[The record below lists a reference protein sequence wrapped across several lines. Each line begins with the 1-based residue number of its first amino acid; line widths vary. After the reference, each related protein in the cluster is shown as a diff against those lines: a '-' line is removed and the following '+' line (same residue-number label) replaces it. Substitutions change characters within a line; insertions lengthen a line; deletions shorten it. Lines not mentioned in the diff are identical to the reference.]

1 MTSTQNAVT
10 FALNGTMVS
19 NSCESFVLS
28 KKYIRIMT
36 EAAILNIICQRMNV
50 DESVLECRKYEG
62 VPYFVVNNKSRW
74 QKDPRISQFLS
85 WLKGI
90 KNAINKN
97 YLKVI
102 YLFLLNPE
110 KHILESYTL
119 KFKYNTDLNNH
130 NGEKR
135 TPDYVKECTKTLL
148 AAIYLL
154 SEQRKVN
161 EDSTIS
167 IELQYNNGT
176 PADYEPHNF
185 GASSNAY
192 CRRIPQ
198 NTHLLG
204 ILSTGYHNLKA
215 FSSQRPKTPALSA
228 SFVDIEESFSQRK
241 RKITDNDNDEME
253 KIRILDTAYI
263 VNTSR
268 ITISDEESSD
278 SFFRKNEEYNE
289 ENVNCICGIT
299 FSKIDLFKCAE
310 CLQFSHIPCY
320 GLLYRKKSANILCVD
335 CELANGTIA
344 EENLMDNKI
353 TAYVR
358 LVLYFYKKT
367 GRVPKELDGMTD
379 EDKYATFQK
388 LKGCKII
395 QKISKKEMRK
405 CKFEE
410 VKFNEDEANA
420 TLSLLFSDNDPDSAT
435 L

>member
-1 MTSTQNAVT
+1 MTATQNAVT
-10 FALNGTMVS
+10 FVLNGTMVS

-62 VPYFVVNNKSRW
+62 VPYFVVNSKSRW

-110 KHILESYTL
+110 NDILESYTL
-119 KFKYNTDLNNH
+119 KFKYNTDPNNH
-130 NGEKR
+130 SGEKR

-148 AAIYLL
+148 AAISLL

-161 EDSTIS
+161 EDSSIS

-228 SFVDIEESFSQRK
+228 SVVDMEESFSQRK
-241 RKITDNDNDEME
+241 RKITDNDNEE
-253 KIRILDTAYI
+253 TGKIRILDTAYI

-268 ITISDEESSD
+268 ITISDQESPD
-278 SFFRKNEEYNE
+278 SFFRKSEEYNQ

-299 FSKIDLFKCAE
+299 FSKIDLFKCVE
-310 CLQFSHIPCY
+310 CQKLCHGPCY
-320 GLLYRKKSANILCVD
+320 GLLCSKTPASLSCID
-335 CELANGTIA
+335 CDLASGA
-344 EENLMDNKI
+344 AKEENLIDKKI
-353 TAYVR
+353 NAFVR
-358 LVLYFYKKT
+358 LVLYSYKKT
-367 GRVPKELDGMTD
+367 GKVFKELDGMAE
-379 EDKYATFQK
+379 EDKLATIRK
-388 LKGCKII
+388 LKDCVV
-395 QKISKKEMRK
+395 QKMSKRGLKK
-405 CKFEE
+405 W
-410 VKFNEDEANA
+410 
-420 TLSLLFSDNDPDSAT
+420 
-435 L
+435 

>member
-1 MTSTQNAVT
+1 
-10 FALNGTMVS
+10 
-19 NSCESFVLS
+19 
-28 KKYIRIMT
+28 
-36 EAAILNIICQRMNV
+36 MNV
-50 DESVLECRKYEG
+50 DESELESREYEG
-62 VPYFVVNNKSRW
+62 VPYFVINPKS
-74 QKDPRISQFLS
+74 KKPYDPRISQFLS

-90 KNAINKN
+90 KDAINKN

-110 KHILESYTL
+110 KDILESYTL
-119 KFKYNTDLNNH
+119 KFKYNTDPNN
-130 NGEKR
+130 NTPDRK

-148 AAIYLL
+148 AAISLL

-161 EDSTIS
+161 EDSSIS

-192 CRRIPQ
+192 CRRFSQ

-215 FSSQRPKTPALSA
+215 FCSQRPKTPALSLMETEDTL
-228 SFVDIEESFSQRK
+228 SHKGK
-241 RKITDNDNDEME
+241 RKITNNDDEERAE
-253 KIRILDTAYI
+253 KIKKLEHHNLFDT
-263 VNTSR
+263 SG
-268 ITISDEESSD
+268 ITLSDQETAS
-278 SFFRKNEEYNE
+278 SFFHVNNE
-289 ENVNCICGIT
+289 ENEHCICEIK
-299 FSKIDLFKCAE
+299 FSHVDLFKCAE
-310 CLQFSHIPCY
+310 CLHFCHIPCY

-344 EENLMDNKI
+344 AENLVDIKI

-379 EDKYATFQK
+379 EDKYATFRK
-388 LKGCKII
+388 LKRCKII
-395 QKISKKEMRK
+395 PKMSKKEMHK

-410 VKFNEDEANA
+410 IKVNEDEANA
-420 TLSLLFSDNDPDSAT
+420 TLSLLFPDKDPDSAA